1 MRESY
6 SRTFFKNEA
15 VSRDS
20 TANPERFTSQRFF
33 ILLRSLASWL
43 CAVPSFLLEQFH
55 AARSKSLSSTSSV
68 GSIAARLRST
78 IAAVAP
84 SKTATFTLDIS
95 ARFYLISQPMKTKTF
110 LALFVCALAAPAI
123 AQAPATYTAAEAAKH
138 VGEIATVTDR
148 VNGVHQSGRGNI
160 FLNMG
165 GKYPNQAFTAWIAS
179 ANAAQFSNP
188 QQ

>member
-15 VSRDS
+15 VSRES
-20 TANPERFTSQRFF
+20 TANPDRFTIQRFF
-33 ILLRSLASWL
+33 TRLRSRASWL
-43 CAVPSFLLEQFH
+43 CAFPSFCMEQFH
-55 AARSKSLSSTSSV
+55 GDKSKSLSSTSSI

-95 ARFYLISQPMKTKTF
+95 ARFYLIWQPMKAKKF
-110 LALFVCALAAPAI
+110 LALFVCALAASVL

-148 VNGVHQSGRGNI
+148 V
-160 FLNMG
+160 
-165 GKYPNQAFTAWIAS
+165 
-179 ANAAQFSNP
+179 
-188 QQ
+188 